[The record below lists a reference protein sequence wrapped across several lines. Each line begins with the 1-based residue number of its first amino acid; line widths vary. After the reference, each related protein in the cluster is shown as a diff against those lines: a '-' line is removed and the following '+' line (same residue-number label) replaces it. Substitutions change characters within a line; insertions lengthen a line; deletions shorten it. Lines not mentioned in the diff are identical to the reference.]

1 MTTRAET
8 GGRGHRPGPPGAPDA
23 GRGAL
28 CSTPLQ
34 TPNHQMARGSTSLV
48 SSPQLWDVV
57 LGLLRACS
65 GPAPGLPAHPSS
77 PVLGITVP

>member
-1 MTTRAET
+1 MAT
-8 GGRGHRPGPPGAPDA
+8 GQGRPEPWTLDEARCAAP
-23 GRGAL
+23 
-28 CSTPLQ
+28 PLQ
-34 TPNHQMARGSTSLV
+34 TPNHQMAGGSTSLV

>member
-1 MTTRAET
+1 MGGGGGRVTTRAET

-23 GRGAL
+23 
-28 CSTPLQ
+28 
-34 TPNHQMARGSTSLV
+34 NHQMARGSTSLV